1 MYCIY
6 IWPTNTIYRLSDRD
20 ICPSILLMILLLVL
34 LMILFMI
41 LRMILL
47 VTLLIFLP
55 LFLSYW
61 SIRYKNGLKILY
73 CIEWFTIMT
82 CIDLINCR
90 KEVLISIFFFLRL
103 QLTAKILNT
112 IHDTTQDCTYHFLI
126 NLEPN
131 TILFSTKSIGKWW
144 IQSDTIWGRGMN

>member
-1 MYCIY
+1 MCTVYIYGLQTRSTDWAIGTFALLYCLWYCSWYCLWYCAWYCLWHCLFSCRYFCHIEAF
-6 IWPTNTIYRLSDRD
+6 D
-20 ICPSILLMILLLVL
+20 I
-34 LMILFMI
+34 
-41 LRMILL
+41 
-47 VTLLIFLP
+47 
-55 LFLSYW
+55 
-61 SIRYKNGLKILY
+61 KNGLKILY
-73 CIEWFTIMT
+73 CVEWFTIMT
-82 CIDLINCR
+82 CIDLINCG

-112 IHDTTQDCTYHFLI
+112 IHDTTQDCTYHFSI